1 MADWRKVG
9 PVRRGGKCTLD
20 ANGNG
25 SIVLD
30 VYSANS
36 KFEIHSVVVKAAG
49 AAPALF
55 PQVTLYN
62 GLNQTDQLSH
72 GASWLGGQ
80 VTFHGH
86 LEMNNA
92 DALTVGFAKGKAGT
106 VMTAIIEGTNYLW
119 R

>member
-1 MADWRKVG
+1 MPEWRKIG

-25 SIVLD
+25 SIVLE
-30 VYSANS
+30 VFSANS
-36 KFEIHSVVVKAAG
+36 KFEITSVVVKGSG

-62 GLNQTDQLSH
+62 GLNMTDQRSQ

-106 VMTAIIEGTNYLW
+106 VMTAVIEGTNFLW